1 MLHFIRNSFRGKIF
15 FFFTLV
21 FFIFTTAILIFQYQR
36 EKIYRTRQLENTLDN
51 ITEITHRFV
60 FNNKLIQNKETHRIS
75 ELKAI
80 IPQAHIRITLV
91 SLDGAVI
98 YDSSVK
104 NYMQMKNHLH
114 RPEIVKAIE
123 NNKGSNIRRSDTTQ
137 EEYYYYAKKYPE
149 YFIRTA
155 VVYDL
160 QIQNFL
166 KAERLFII
174 FLFLVFTSI
183 GIILFFFTS
192 RLGDAITKLRDFA
205 VKAGNNELIEP
216 AITLPEN
223 ELGIIGRQIIN
234 IYHNLKNAKD
244 ELSNEREKLLN
255 HLNALNEG
263 IAFFSPGKQKTLS
276 NRFFIQYLNII
287 SNFNIE
293 TSEFIFQLEEFK
305 ELNEFIGKNSKRTE
319 SLQNELLPQLEF
331 KISKGERYFKIQSII
346 FPDFSFEVM
355 ITDITRLEK
364 RRLMKQQLTSNIAH
378 ELKTPLASIKGYL
391 ETILENWPV
400 REEKQKYFLEKA
412 YLQSQRLTDLINDVS
427 LLTNIEDAGEL
438 FRFKPIDIKNLVD
451 EVYENF
457 ANRINEKNMIFKS
470 EVAEGTIILGNESL
484 LFSIFQNLVENSI
497 NYGGRGISI
506 NIKVY
511 HEDDKYWYFSYSD
524 TGAGIPEQHLPRI
537 FERFY
542 RVDHGRTREAGGTGL
557 GLAIVKNAVQLHKG
571 EISVRNGYKG
581 GVEFL
586 FSLGKK

>member
-1 MLHFIRNSFRGKIF
+1 MLHIIRNSFKGKIF

-21 FFIFTTAILIFQYQR
+21 FLIFTTAILIFSYQR

-60 FNNKLIQNKETHRIS
+60 FNNKLIENNESHRID
-75 ELKAI
+75 ELKEI
-80 IPQAHIRITLV
+80 IPQAHIRITLIT
-91 SLDGAVI
+91 LRGAVI

-104 NYMQMKNHLH
+104 NYLQMENHLH

-123 NNKGSNIRRSDTTQ
+123 HSKGSNIRRSDTTR
-137 EEYYYYAKKYPE
+137 EEYYYYAKKFPE

-166 KAERLFII
+166 KAERFFII
-174 FLFLVFTSI
+174 FIVFVFILI

-192 RLGDAITKLRDFA
+192 RLADAITKLRDFA
-205 VKAGNNELIEP
+205 IKAGNNELIEP
-216 AITLPEN
+216 GITLPEN
-223 ELGIIGRQIIN
+223 ELGIIGTQIIF
-234 IYHNLKNAKD
+234 IYHKLKKAKD

-263 IAFFSPGKQKTLS
+263 IAFFSPDKQKTLS
-276 NRFFIQYLNII
+276 NRFFIQYVNII
-287 SNFNIE
+287 SNFKIE
-293 TSEFIFQLEEFK
+293 SSELIFHLEEFK
-305 ELNEFIGKNSKRTE
+305 ELNEFIDKNSKKPDSIQSE
-319 SLQNELLPQLEF
+319 SLPQLEF

-346 FPDFSFEVM
+346 FPDYSFEVM

-391 ETILENWPV
+391 ETILENWPIP
-400 REEKQKYFLEKA
+400 EEKQKYFLEKA
-412 YLQSQRLTDLINDVS
+412 YLQSERLTDLINDVS
-427 LLTNIEDAGEL
+427 LLTNIEDAGDL
-438 FRFKPIDIKNLVD
+438 FRFKPTDIKNLVD

-457 ANRINEKNMIFKS
+457 ANRINEKNIVFTS
-470 EVAEGTIILGNESL
+470 EVSEATVIQGNESL

-497 NYGGRGISI
+497 NYGGPGISI
-506 NIKVY
+506 NIRVY
-511 HEDDKYWYFSYSD
+511 HEDTNYYYFSYSD
-524 TGAGIPEQHLPRI
+524 TGAGIPEHHLPRI

-557 GLAIVKNAVQLHKG
+557 GLAIVKNAVTLHKG
-571 EISVRNGYKG
+571 EISVRNSYKG

-586 FSLGKK
+586 FSLGKR

>member
-1 MLHFIRNSFRGKIF
+1 LLHFIRYSFRGKIF
-15 FFFTLV
+15 FFFALV
-21 FFIFTTAILIFQYQR
+21 FLIFTTLILIFQYQR

-60 FNNKLIQNKETHRIS
+60 LNNKLVENNETFRIH
-75 ELKAI
+75 ELKSI
-80 IPQAHIRITLV
+80 IPQAHIRITLI
-91 SLDGAVI
+91 STDGKVL

-104 NYMQMKNHLH
+104 DYNVMENHLH
-114 RPEIVKAIE
+114 RPEVEKAALF
-123 NNKGSNIRRSDTTQ
+123 NSGSNIRRSDTTQ

-166 KAERLFII
+166 KAEQFFII
-174 FLFLVFTSI
+174 FIVSVFAFI
-183 GIILFFFTS
+183 GVILFFFTS
-192 RLGDAITKLRDFA
+192 RLADAITKLRDFA

-216 AITLPEN
+216 GITLPEN
-223 ELGIIGRQIIN
+223 ELGIIGSQIIN
-234 IYHNLKNAKD
+234 IYHNLKKAKD

-263 IAFFSPGKQKTLS
+263 IAFFSHDKQKTLS
-276 NRFFIQYLNII
+276 NRFFIQYINII
-287 SNFNIE
+287 SNFKIE
-293 TSEFIFQLEEFK
+293 SSELIFHLGEFK
-305 ELNEFIGKNSKRTE
+305 ELNEFIDKNSKGAD
-319 SLQNELLPQLEF
+319 SLQNESLPQLEF

-346 FPDFSFEVM
+346 FPDYSFEVM

-400 REEKQKYFLEKA
+400 PEEKQKYFLEKA
-412 YLQSQRLTDLINDVS
+412 YLQSERLTDLINDVS
-427 LLTNIEDAGEL
+427 LLTNIEDAGDL
-438 FRFKPIDIKNLVD
+438 FRFKPIDIKNVVD

-457 ANRINEKNMIFKS
+457 ANRIAEKNIAFKS
-470 EVAEGTIILGNESL
+470 EVAEGTIIQGNESL

-497 NYGGRGISI
+497 NYGGRDISI

-511 HEDDKYWYFSYSD
+511 HEDHNYYYFSYSD
-524 TGAGIPEQHLPRI
+524 TGAGIPEHHLPRI

-571 EISVRNGYKG
+571 EISVRNGYKS

-586 FSLGKK
+586 FSLGKR